1 LWTRRTRIGPTNRL
15 EPPPFTGYIDYDIIA
30 CLARSTTKLATRLTA
45 RPLTFI
51 GSSLDDLRDF
61 PRDARREA
69 GFQLDKVQNGENP
82 DDWKAM
88 SSVGSG
94 AYEFRIRDDTG
105 VFRIIYVAKFS
116 EAVYVLHAFQKKSRK
131 TAKKDIDL
139 AVARYQEMTTER
151 RRQ

>member
-1 LWTRRTRIGPTNRL
+1 M
-15 EPPPFTGYIDYDIIA
+15 
-30 CLARSTTKLATRLTA
+30 ARSTTKLATRLAA

-94 AYEFRIRDDTG
+94 AYEIRIRDDTG

-116 EAVYVLHAFQKKSRK
+116 EAVYVLHAFRKKSRK
-131 TAKKDIDL
+131 TAKKNIDL